1 MQHTYSTTSTAE
13 VTIKVNDNLAAANY
27 SLKGAYFDDEVP
39 AGHMTITQVKSY
51 GPSMLVVG
59 SVIGATADEMPEVT
73 AEKYNIYFD
82 GKFDGSEEEKQ
93 KQEDD

>member
-1 MQHTYSTTSTAE
+1 
-13 VTIKVNDNLAAANY
+13 
-27 SLKGAYFDDEVP
+27 
-39 AGHMTITQVKSY
+39 MTITQVKSY
-51 GPSMLVVG
+51 GPSMLMVG
-59 SVIGATADEMPEVT
+59 SVIGATADAMPEVT